1 MKLFQTI
8 KSFLYERKGHCQS
21 MFCSECDYYSFDD
34 EKPCSWLNQFEN
46 KQRKAEDME
55 IKSLETIQR
64 IDDVLNV
71 EGMTEIDVLD
81 EMMDAVSEFKYDCGV
96 SE

>member
-1 MKLFQTI
+1 MKLFQKI

-46 KQRKAEDME
+46 KQRNGCPYRHENGNCLPIGGFCLAVTDNHCKYLKEA
-55 IKSLETIQR
+55 KN
-64 IDDVLNV
+64 DD
-71 EGMTEIDVLD
+71 
-81 EMMDAVSEFKYDCGV
+81 
-96 SE
+96 